1 MSDAPGTEP
10 TVRRVVVDAPN
21 ELRVGEVALPPRPAA
36 GEARLR
42 SRAIGICGSDLHVA
56 AGHHPFVS
64 YPVAPGH
71 EVVAEVEAVG
81 EGVDP
86 AWIGRRVVLEPG
98 LSCGSCRTCLRGAR
112 HLCEHLRVMGFQ
124 APGGM
129 ADAFDAP
136 TDRLHP
142 LPDAVA
148 TEHGALVEPLAVATH
163 AARLAPPLDGL
174 DVAVVGA
181 GTIGVVCALVAR
193 HDGARVRLIDTDEAR
208 RAGAERHFGLETA
221 RELAADAADVVFE
234 CVGVEAALRAGV
246 AGARKGGTVMV
257 VGVHGR
263 DVAVQAGLIQ
273 DRELRLQGALMYQRS
288 DVERALDL
296 LATGALALGA
306 MIGARVPLAEAE
318 RGYELAARGGAV
330 LKVLLVP

>member
-1 MSDAPGTEP
+1 MSDALGTEP
-10 TVRRVVVDAPN
+10 AVRRVVVDAPH
-21 ELRVGEVALPPRPAA
+21 ELRVEETELPPRPAG

-71 EVVAEVEAVG
+71 EVVAEVETVG

-98 LSCGSCRTCLRGAR
+98 LSCGACRTCLRGAR

-136 TDRLHP
+136 VDRLHE
-142 LPDAVA
+142 LPDTVA

-163 AARLAPPLDGL
+163 AVRLAGPLDGL
-174 DVAVVGA
+174 DVAILGA
-181 GTIGVVCALVAR
+181 GTIGVACALVAGA
-193 HDGARVRLIDTDEAR
+193 DGARVRLIDPDEAR
-208 RAGAERHFGLETA
+208 RAGAERSFGLVTA
-221 RELAADAADVVFE
+221 PELGPDEADVAFE
-234 CVGVEAALRAGV
+234 CVGVETALRAAV
-246 AGARKGGTVMV
+246 AGARKGGAILV

-263 DVAVQAGLIQ
+263 DATLQAGLIQ
-273 DRELRLQGALMYQRS
+273 DRELRLQGALMYQRA
-288 DVERALDL
+288 DVERAIAL
-296 LATGALALGA
+296 LEGGALDLGA
-306 MIGARVPLAEAE
+306 MIGARVPLAEAA
-318 RGYELAARGGAV
+318 RGYELAALGGAV